1 MRSVFSGRTLHGVPA
16 SLTRRQ
22 LLIRTGGASVALA
35 CFGALPVGA
44 TASPAALSPVRAATY
59 AALLDAIDADP
70 AYALLGRDQL
80 VSGFAN
86 TYATDESLRRY
97 ADAVLDAI
105 DHAPRGSAFSALT
118 PQEAHDELAS
128 WDGRLAPDALTLA
141 GLAFAQPEDTHT
153 ILFTV

>member
-1 MRSVFSGRTLHGVPA
+1 VPG

-44 TASPAALSPVRAATY
+44 AVDPSALSPARAATY

-70 AYALLGRDQL
+70 AYALIRRDQL
-80 VSGFAN
+80 AAGFADR
-86 TYATDESLRRY
+86 YAADESLRRY
-97 ADAVLDAI
+97 ADTILDAI
-105 DHAPRGSAFSALT
+105 ERRSAFSALT
-118 PQEAHDELAS
+118 PTAAHAELVS
-128 WDGRLAPDALTLA
+128 WDGRLKPDALALATLA
-141 GLAFAQPEDTHT
+141 FEQPDDTHT